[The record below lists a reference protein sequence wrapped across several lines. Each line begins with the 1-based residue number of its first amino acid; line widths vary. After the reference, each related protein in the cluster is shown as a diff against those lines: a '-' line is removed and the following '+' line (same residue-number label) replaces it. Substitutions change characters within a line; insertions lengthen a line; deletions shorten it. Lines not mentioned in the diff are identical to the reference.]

1 MKRYYIEDVR
11 CDVVGAGMD
20 ACVVIGGVKYRS
32 SDENGDKE
40 RWLYLEEIEGT
51 FTEFYE
57 TEEDIFDD
65 LCRDNIP
72 QEEFEACR
80 ENNRIG
86 EIDGIELPTEYEELF
101 ENFREHEDSPAL
113 PLLRYLILVVRCDME
128 ELAPTIAMGRGRY
141 IDEVQVPK
149 SDLEEEEE
157 EEEEEE

>member
-86 EIDGIELPTEYEELF
+86 EIDGI
-101 ENFREHEDSPAL
+101 
-113 PLLRYLILVVRCDME
+113 VVRCDME